1 MSFRIVIR
9 EPAERDMAEA
19 SAWYEARSR
28 GLGARFILSIEAS
41 LARISRNPE
50 ASTLCFERFRRVLV
64 RRFPYG
70 IFYLVESQRII
81 VLAVLHLHQNP
92 LRIQKTVETS

>member
-9 EPAERDMAEA
+9 EPAEHDMAEA
-19 SAWYEARSR
+19 AAWYATRLR
-28 GLGARFILSIEAS
+28 RLGARFILSIEAS
-41 LARISRNPE
+41 LAQITRNPE
-50 ASTLCFERFRRVLV
+50 AHTLCFERFRRILV

-70 IFYLVESQRII
+70 IFYLVESQRIV

-92 LRIQKTVETS
+92 RRIQKIVETG